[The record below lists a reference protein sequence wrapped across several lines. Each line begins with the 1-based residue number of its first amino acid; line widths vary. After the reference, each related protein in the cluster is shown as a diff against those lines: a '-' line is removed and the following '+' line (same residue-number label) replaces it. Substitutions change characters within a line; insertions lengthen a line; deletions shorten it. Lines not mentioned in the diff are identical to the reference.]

1 MIVLA
6 LDTAGVDC
14 AAAVYDSGGKGD
26 SVIWEVTETIG
37 RGHAEHL
44 MGVVDRALAK
54 ANVALAAIERVVV
67 TVGPGSFTGIRIG
80 VAAARGFAL
89 SLSIPAVGVTTL
101 EVMAAAAR
109 ENSAGRSVLAAI
121 DAKREEIYLQ
131 SFDADGA
138 PLDEPRAVMIDE
150 ARTIADGFD
159 GIVTGTAVA
168 RLRGEPPPERPDAF
182 PIAIVARLGATKP
195 VGEKPKPLYLRGP
208 DARPQAGYAVA
219 RV

>member
-14 AAAVYDSGGKGD
+14 AAAVYDSGSD
-26 SVIWEVTETIG
+26 SVMGEVTETIG

-44 MGVVDRALAK
+44 MDVVDAALAK
-54 ANVALAAIERVVV
+54 ADIALAAVERIVV

-89 SLSIPAVGVTTL
+89 SLNIPAIGVTTL
-101 EVMAAAAR
+101 EVMAATAR
-109 ENSAGRSVLAAI
+109 EQNPGQSVLAAI

-131 SFDADGA
+131 SFDADGR
-138 PLDEPRAVMIDE
+138 PLDEARAVTIDE
-150 ARTIADGFD
+150 ALVIAGAFD

-168 RLRGEPPPERPDAF
+168 RLSAAPPAERPDAF
-182 PIAIVARLGATKP
+182 PIAVVARLGAAKP
-195 VGEKPKPLYLRGP
+195 VSDKPKPLYLRGP

-219 RV
+219 RL

>member
-14 AAAVYDSGGKGD
+14 AVAVYNSDGD
-26 SVIWEVTETIG
+26 SVLGEVTETIG

-44 MGVVDRALAK
+44 MHVVDEALAK
-54 ANVALAAIERVVV
+54 AGTALSDVERVVV

-89 SLSIPAVGVTTL
+89 SLDIPAVGVTTL
-101 EVMAAAAR
+101 EVLAAAAGKQ
-109 ENSAGRSVLAAI
+109 NPGKPVLAAI

-131 SFDADGA
+131 AFGA
-138 PLDEPRAVMIDE
+138 NGDPLDEARAVTVDE
-150 ARTIADGFD
+150 ARTIAAAFD

-168 RLRGEPPPERPDAF
+168 RLSDAPPAERPDAF
-182 PIAIVARLGATKP
+182 PIAVVARLGAAKP
-195 VGEKPKPLYLRGP
+195 VSEKPKPLYLRGP

-219 RV
+219 RQ

>member
-14 AAAVYDSGGKGD
+14 AAAVYDSGSD
-26 SVIWEVTETIG
+26 SVMGEVTETIG

-44 MGVVDRALAK
+44 MHVVDEALAK
-54 ANVALAAIERVVV
+54 AGTALSAVERVVV

-89 SLSIPAVGVTTL
+89 SLNVPAVGVTTL
-101 EVMAAAAR
+101 EVMAATAR
-109 ENSAGRSVLAAI
+109 QQNPGKPVLAAI

-131 SFDADGA
+131 GFDANGD
-138 PLDEPRAVMIDE
+138 PLDEARAVTIDE
-150 ARTIADGFD
+150 ARIIAGAFD

-168 RLRGEPPPERPDAF
+168 RLSDAPPAERPDAF
-182 PIAIVARLGATKP
+182 PIAVVARLGAAKP
-195 VGEKPKPLYLRGP
+195 VSEKPKPLYLRGP

-219 RV
+219 RQ

>member
-14 AAAVYDSGGKGD
+14 AAAVYDSGSD
-26 SVIWEVTETIG
+26 SVMGEVTETIG

-44 MGVVDRALAK
+44 MHVVDEALAK
-54 ANVALAAIERVVV
+54 AGVALSAIERVVV

-89 SLSIPAVGVTTL
+89 SLNVPAVGVTTL
-101 EVMAAAAR
+101 EVMAATAR
-109 ENSAGRSVLAAI
+109 AQNPGKSVLAAI

-131 SFDADGA
+131 SFDSDGN
-138 PLDEPRAVMIDE
+138 PLDEARAVTIDE
-150 ARTIADGFD
+150 ARAIAGAFD
-159 GIVTGTAVA
+159 GVVTGTAVA
-168 RLRGEPPPERPDAF
+168 RLSDAPPAERPDAF
-182 PIAIVARLGATKP
+182 PIAIVARLGAGKP
-195 VGEKPKPLYLRGP
+195 AGEKPKPLYLRGP

-219 RV
+219 RQ

>member
-14 AAAVYDSGGKGD
+14 AAAVYDSGSD
-26 SVIWEVTETIG
+26 SVMGEVTETIG

-44 MGVVDRALAK
+44 MHVVDEALAK
-54 ANVALAAIERVVV
+54 ADVALSAVERVVV

-89 SLSIPAVGVTTL
+89 SLNVPAVGVTTL
-101 EVMAAAAR
+101 EVMAATAR
-109 ENSAGRSVLAAI
+109 AQNPGKSVLAAI

-131 SFDADGA
+131 SFDADGN
-138 PLDEPRAVMIDE
+138 PLDEARAVTIGE
-150 ARTIADGFD
+150 ARAIAAGFD

-168 RLRGEPPPERPDAF
+168 RLSDAPPAERPDAF
-182 PIAIVARLGATKP
+182 PIAIVARLGAGKP
-195 VGEKPKPLYLRGP
+195 AGERPKPLYLRGP

-219 RV
+219 RQ

>member
-14 AAAVYDSGGKGD
+14 AAAVYDSGSD
-26 SVIWEVTETIG
+26 SVMGEVTETIG

-44 MGVVDRALAK
+44 MHVVDEALAK
-54 ANVALAAIERVVV
+54 AGTALSTIERVVV

-89 SLSIPAVGVTTL
+89 SLDIPAVGVTTL
-101 EVMAAAAR
+101 EVMAAAAGKQ
-109 ENSAGRSVLAAI
+109 NPGKPVLAAI

-131 SFDADGA
+131 AFSANGD
-138 PLDEPRAVMIDE
+138 PLDEARAVTVDE
-150 ARTIADGFD
+150 ARTIAAAFD

-168 RLRGEPPPERPDAF
+168 RLSDAPPAERPDAF
-182 PIAIVARLGATKP
+182 PIAVVARLGAAKP
-195 VGEKPKPLYLRGP
+195 VSEKPKPLYLRGP

-219 RV
+219 RQ

>member
-14 AAAVYDSGGKGD
+14 AAAVYDSGSD
-26 SVIWEVTETIG
+26 SVMGEVTETIG

-44 MGVVDRALAK
+44 MHVVDEALAK
-54 ANVALAAIERVVV
+54 AGIALSAVERVVV

-89 SLSIPAVGVTTL
+89 SLNVAAVGVTTL

-109 ENSAGRSVLAAI
+109 EQNPGKSVLAAI

-131 SFDADGA
+131 SFDADGS
-138 PLDEPRAVMIDE
+138 PLDEARAVTIGE
-150 ARTIADGFD
+150 ARTIAGAFD

-168 RLRGEPPPERPDAF
+168 RLSDAPPAERPDAF
-182 PIAIVARLGATKP
+182 PIAIVARLGAGKP
-195 VGEKPKPLYLRGP
+195 AGEKPKPLYLRGP
-208 DARPQAGYAVA
+208 DARPQAGYAIA
-219 RV
+219 RQ

>member
-14 AAAVYDSGGKGD
+14 AAAVYDSGSD
-26 SVIWEVTETIG
+26 SVMGEVTETIG

-44 MGVVDRALAK
+44 MHVVDEALAK
-54 ANVALAAIERVVV
+54 ANVALSAIERVVV

-89 SLSIPAVGVTTL
+89 SLNVPAVGVTTL

-109 ENSAGRSVLAAI
+109 EQNPGKSVLAAI

-131 SFDADGA
+131 SFDADGD
-138 PLDEPRAVMIDE
+138 PLDEARAVTIDE
-150 ARTIADGFD
+150 ARTIAAAFD
-159 GIVTGTAVA
+159 GIVTGTAIA
-168 RLRGEPPPERPDAF
+168 RLSDAPPAERPDAF
-182 PIAIVARLGATKP
+182 PIAIVARLGAGKP
-195 VGEKPKPLYLRGP
+195 AGEKPKPLYLRGP

-219 RV
+219 RQ

>member
-14 AAAVYDSGGKGD
+14 AAAVYDSGSD
-26 SVIWEVTETIG
+26 SVMGEVTETIG

-44 MGVVDRALAK
+44 MHVVDAALAK
-54 ANVALAAIERVVV
+54 AGIALSAVQRVVV

-89 SLSIPAVGVTTL
+89 SLDIPAIGVTTL

-109 ENSAGRSVLAAI
+109 AQNPGQSVLAAI

-131 SFDADGA
+131 SFDSDGR
-138 PLDEPRAVMIDE
+138 PLDEARAVTVEE
-150 ARTIADGFD
+150 AGEIAGAFD

-168 RLRGEPPPERPDAF
+168 RLSDAPPPERPDAF
-182 PIAIVARLGATKP
+182 PIAVVARLGAAKP
-195 VGEKPKPLYLRGP
+195 VSEKPKPLYLRGP

-219 RV
+219 RL

>member
-14 AAAVYDSGGKGD
+14 AAAVYDSGSD
-26 SVIWEVTETIG
+26 SVMGEVTETIG

-44 MGVVDRALAK
+44 MHVVDEALAK
-54 ANVALAAIERVVV
+54 ADVALSAVERVVV

-89 SLSIPAVGVTTL
+89 SLNVPAVGITTL
-101 EVMAAAAR
+101 EVMAATAR
-109 ENSAGRSVLAAI
+109 AQNPGKSVLAAI

-131 SFDADGA
+131 SFDADGN
-138 PLDEPRAVMIDE
+138 PLDEARAVTIGE
-150 ARTIADGFD
+150 ARAIAAGFD

-168 RLRGEPPPERPDAF
+168 RLSDAPPAERPDAF
-182 PIAIVARLGATKP
+182 PIAIVARLGAGKP
-195 VGEKPKPLYLRGP
+195 AGERPKPLYLRGP

-219 RV
+219 RQ

>member
-14 AAAVYDSGGKGD
+14 AAAVYDSGSD
-26 SVIWEVTETIG
+26 SVMGEVTETIG

-44 MGVVDRALAK
+44 MDVVDRALAK
-54 ANVALAAIERVVV
+54 ADIALAAVERVVV

-89 SLSIPAVGVTTL
+89 SLNIPAVGVTTL

-109 ENSAGRSVLAAI
+109 ETNPGKSVLAAI

-131 SFDADGA
+131 SFDADGH
-138 PLDEPRAVMIDE
+138 PLDEARAVTTDE
-150 ARTIADGFD
+150 ARTIADAFD
-159 GIVTGTAVA
+159 GVVTGSAVA
-168 RLRGEPPPERPDAF
+168 RLSDAPPAARPDAF
-182 PIAIVARLGATKP
+182 PIATVARLGAVKP
-195 VGEKPKPLYLRGP
+195 VSEKPKPLYLRGP

>member
-6 LDTAGVDC
+6 LDTAGIDC
-14 AAAVYDSGGKGD
+14 AAAVYDSGSD
-26 SVIWEVTETIG
+26 SVMGEVTETIG

-44 MGVVDRALAK
+44 MDVVDAALAK
-54 ANVALAAIERVVV
+54 ADIALAAVERIVV

-89 SLSIPAVGVTTL
+89 SLNIPAIGITTL
-101 EVMAAAAR
+101 EVMAASAR
-109 ENSAGRSVLAAI
+109 EQSPGQSVLAAI

-131 SFDADGA
+131 SFGADGC
-138 PLDEPRAVMIDE
+138 PLDEARAVTIDE
-150 ARTIADGFD
+150 ARAIAGAFD

-168 RLRGEPPPERPDAF
+168 RLSDAPPAERPDAF
-182 PIAIVARLGATKP
+182 PIAVVARLGAAKL
-195 VGEKPKPLYLRGP
+195 VSDKPKPLYLRGP

-219 RV
+219 RL

>member
-14 AAAVYDSGGKGD
+14 AAAVYDSGSD
-26 SVIWEVTETIG
+26 SVIGEVTETIG

-44 MGVVDRALAK
+44 MAVVDRALAE
-54 ANVALAAIERVVV
+54 AEIALAAVERVVV
-67 TVGPGSFTGIRIG
+67 TIGPGSFTGIRIG

-89 SLSIPAVGVTTL
+89 SLNVPAVGVTTL

-109 ENSAGRSVLAAI
+109 ETNPGKSVLAAI

-131 SFDADGA
+131 SFDVDGHS
-138 PLDEPRAVMIDE
+138 LDEPRAVTIDE
-150 ARTIADGFD
+150 ARAIADAFD
-159 GIVTGTAVA
+159 GVPTGSAVA
-168 RLRGEPPPERPDAF
+168 RLSGSPPSARPDAF
-182 PIAIVARLGATKP
+182 PIATVARLGAAKS
-195 VGEKPKPLYLRGP
+195 VSEKPKPLYLRGP

>member
-14 AAAVYDSGGKGD
+14 AAAVYDSGSD
-26 SVIWEVTETIG
+26 SVMGEVTETIG

-44 MGVVDRALAK
+44 MHVVDEALAK
-54 ANVALAAIERVVV
+54 AGTALSDVERVVV

-89 SLSIPAVGVTTL
+89 SLDIPAVGVTTL
-101 EVMAAAAR
+101 EVMAAAAGKQ
-109 ENSAGRSVLAAI
+109 NPGKPVLAAI

-131 SFDADGA
+131 AFGA
-138 PLDEPRAVMIDE
+138 NGDPLDEARAVTVDE
-150 ARTIADGFD
+150 ARTIAAAFD

-168 RLRGEPPPERPDAF
+168 RLSDAPPAERPDAF
-182 PIAIVARLGATKP
+182 PIAVVARLGAAKP
-195 VGEKPKPLYLRGP
+195 VSEKPKPLYLRGP

-219 RV
+219 RQ

>member
-14 AAAVYDSGGKGD
+14 AAAVYDSGSD
-26 SVIWEVTETIG
+26 SVMGEVTETIG

-44 MGVVDRALAK
+44 MHVIDEALAK
-54 ANVALAAIERVVV
+54 AGTALSAIERVVV

-89 SLSIPAVGVTTL
+89 SLDIPAVGVTTL
-101 EVMAAAAR
+101 EVMAAAAGKQ
-109 ENSAGRSVLAAI
+109 NPGKPVLAAI

-131 SFDADGA
+131 AFGADGS
-138 PLDEPRAVMIDE
+138 PLDEARAVTVDE
-150 ARTIADGFD
+150 ARTIVSAFD

-168 RLRGEPPPERPDAF
+168 RLSDAPPAERPDAF
-182 PIAIVARLGATKP
+182 PIAIVARLGAAKP
-195 VGEKPKPLYLRGP
+195 VSEKPKPLYLRGP
-208 DARPQAGYAVA
+208 DARPQAGYAVP
-219 RV
+219 RQ

>member
-14 AAAVYDSGGKGD
+14 AAAVYDSDSD
-26 SVIWEVTETIG
+26 SVMGEVTETIG

-44 MGVVDRALAK
+44 MHVVDEALAK
-54 ANVALAAIERVVV
+54 ANTALSAIERVVV

-89 SLSIPAVGVTTL
+89 SLNVPAIGVTTL
-101 EVMAAAAR
+101 EVMAATAR
-109 ENSAGRSVLAAI
+109 AQNPGKSVLAAI

-131 SFDADGA
+131 SFDADGN
-138 PLDEPRAVMIDE
+138 PLDEARAVTIDE
-150 ARTIADGFD
+150 ARAIAAAFD
-159 GIVTGTAVA
+159 GVVTGTAVA
-168 RLRGEPPPERPDAF
+168 RLSDAPPAERPDAF
-182 PIAIVARLGATKP
+182 PIAIVARLGAGKP
-195 VGEKPKPLYLRGP
+195 AGEKPKPLYLRGP

-219 RV
+219 RQ

>member
-14 AAAVYDSGGKGD
+14 AAAVYDSDSD
-26 SVIWEVTETIG
+26 SVMGEVTETIG

-44 MGVVDRALAK
+44 MHVVDEALAK
-54 ANVALAAIERVVV
+54 ANTALSAIERVVV
-67 TVGPGSFTGIRIG
+67 SVGPGSFTGIRIG

-89 SLSIPAVGVTTL
+89 SLNVPAVGVTTL
-101 EVMAAAAR
+101 EVMAATAR
-109 ENSAGRSVLAAI
+109 AQNPGKSVLAAI

-131 SFDADGA
+131 SFDADGN
-138 PLDEPRAVMIDE
+138 PLDEARAVTIDE
-150 ARTIADGFD
+150 ARAIASAFD

-168 RLRGEPPPERPDAF
+168 RLSDAPPAERPDAF
-182 PIAIVARLGATKP
+182 PIAIVARLGAGKP
-195 VGEKPKPLYLRGP
+195 AGEKPKPLYLRGP

-219 RV
+219 RQ

>member
-14 AAAVYDSGGKGD
+14 AAAVYDSGSD
-26 SVIWEVTETIG
+26 SVMGEVTETIG

-44 MGVVDRALAK
+44 MDVVDRALAE
-54 ANVALAAIERVVV
+54 ADIALAAVERVVV

-89 SLSIPAVGVTTL
+89 SLNIPAVGVTTL

-109 ENSAGRSVLAAI
+109 ETRPGKSVLAAI

-131 SFDADGA
+131 SFDADGHT
-138 PLDEPRAVMIDE
+138 LDE
-150 ARTIADGFD
+150 ARAVTIEEARAISTAFD
-159 GIVTGTAVA
+159 GVVTGSAVA
-168 RLRGEPPPERPDAF
+168 RLSDSPPPARPDAF
-182 PIAIVARLGATKP
+182 PIAIVARLGAVKP
-195 VGEKPKPLYLRGP
+195 LSEKPKPLYLRGP

-219 RV
+219 RL

>member
-14 AAAVYDSGGKGD
+14 AAAVYDSGSD
-26 SVIWEVTETIG
+26 SVMGEVTETIG

-44 MGVVDRALAK
+44 MHVVDEALAK
-54 ANVALAAIERVVV
+54 AGTALSAIERVVV

-89 SLSIPAVGVTTL
+89 SLNVPAVGVTTL
-101 EVMAAAAR
+101 EVMAATAR
-109 ENSAGRSVLAAI
+109 DQNPGKPVLAAI

-131 SFDADGA
+131 GFDANGD
-138 PLDEPRAVMIDE
+138 PLDEARAVTIDE
-150 ARTIADGFD
+150 ARIVAGAFD

-168 RLRGEPPPERPDAF
+168 RLSDAPPAERPDAF
-182 PIAIVARLGATKP
+182 PIAVIARLGAAKP
-195 VGEKPKPLYLRGP
+195 VSEKPKPLYLRGP

-219 RV
+219 RQ

>member
-14 AAAVYDSGGKGD
+14 AAAVYDSGSD
-26 SVIWEVTETIG
+26 SVMGEVTETIG

-44 MGVVDRALAK
+44 MHVVDEALAK
-54 ANVALAAIERVVV
+54 AGTALSAVERVVV

-89 SLSIPAVGVTTL
+89 SLNVPAVGVTTL
-101 EVMAAAAR
+101 EVMAATAR
-109 ENSAGRSVLAAI
+109 DQNPGKPVLAAI

-131 SFDADGA
+131 GFDANGD
-138 PLDEPRAVMIDE
+138 PLDEARAVTIDE
-150 ARTIADGFD
+150 ARIIAGAFD

-168 RLRGEPPPERPDAF
+168 RLSDTPPAERPDAF
-182 PIAIVARLGATKP
+182 PIAVIARLGAAKP
-195 VGEKPKPLYLRGP
+195 VSEKPKPLYLRGP

-219 RV
+219 RQ